1 MWFPLPLHSR
11 VFSPKYIRELPI
23 DGTLHTIETAV
34 ASNAMSLLTGSLDFG
49 YRKEKSRRTGD
60 LYEKNKGRLK

>member
-1 MWFPLPLHSR
+1 MVYTNTLL
-11 VFSPKYIRELPI
+11 I

-34 ASNAMSLLTGSLDFG
+34 ASNALTGSLDFG

-60 LYEKNKGRLK
+60 LYEKNQRPS